1 MRKFAHM
8 EIRIAEVDS
17 DLEIVGRLLIQLRPS
32 YDLRTLISQVRAQ
45 QKRGYTV
52 AYIKDEG
59 QAIWAAGFV
68 M

>member
-1 MRKFAHM
+1 M

-17 DLEIVGRLLIQLRPS
+17 DLEIVGSLLIQLRPS
-32 YDLRTLISQVRAQ
+32 YDLRTVISQVRAQ

-52 AYIKDEG
+52 AYIKDDG
-59 QAIWAAGFV
+59 QAICAAGFV